1 MFSKK
6 DNTDFSGFD
15 KKATAHRAVAKKCD
29 SIKRVIQTAEAAKA
43 SLAEAKAAAEA
54 ADAEYRKK
62 KAEAV
67 KAIEAVKA
75 EEARL
80 LSGSSLG
87 HRDWLSAILLFL
99 VFAGASVIAGFAL
112 NSWNLINEYPAT
124 VIVMALVCGL
134 AATVLIV
141 LVYRMFRAM
150 IGRHKEVTS

>member
-67 KAIEAVKA
+67 KGYRGREG
-75 EEARL
+75 RR
-80 LSGSSLG
+80 SST
-87 HRDWLSAILLFL
+87 
-99 VFAGASVIAGFAL
+99 VVGF
-112 NSWNLINEYPAT
+112 
-124 VIVMALVCGL
+124 
-134 AATVLIV
+134 
-141 LVYRMFRAM
+141 
-150 IGRHKEVTS
+150 